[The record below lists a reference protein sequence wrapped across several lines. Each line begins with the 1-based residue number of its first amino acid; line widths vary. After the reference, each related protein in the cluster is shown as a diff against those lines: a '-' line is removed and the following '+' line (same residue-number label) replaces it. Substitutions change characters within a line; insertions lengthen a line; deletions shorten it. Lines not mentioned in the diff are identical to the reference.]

1 MQTGVYQIKN
11 KVNGKKYIGS
21 TSISFNKRWV
31 SHICDLNKNR
41 HRSDILQK
49 AYNKYGKDN
58 FDFNILQFCPPDLC
72 IKKEQWFIDW
82 VNPEYN
88 ICKIANSTLGYRHT
102 DEAKLKMSNSLKGR
116 KISELGREN
125 MSLVRLGIK
134 KSENIKNKMS
144 NSKISYIYKILCPDG
159 NILEINN
166 LNKFSKEN
174 NLNLSSIFLTHKGKD
189 YDGFARNHHKGYKI
203 VSKLKL

>member
-1 MQTGVYQIKN
+1 MQTGVYQIIN

-116 KISELGREN
+116 KISELGKKN

-144 NSKISYIYKILCPDG
+144 NSKISYIYKISCPDG

-166 LNKFSKEN
+166 LSKFSKEN
-174 NLNLSSIFLTHKGKD
+174 NLNLSCIFLTHKGKD
-189 YDGFARNHHKGYKI
+189 YDGFNINHHKGYKI